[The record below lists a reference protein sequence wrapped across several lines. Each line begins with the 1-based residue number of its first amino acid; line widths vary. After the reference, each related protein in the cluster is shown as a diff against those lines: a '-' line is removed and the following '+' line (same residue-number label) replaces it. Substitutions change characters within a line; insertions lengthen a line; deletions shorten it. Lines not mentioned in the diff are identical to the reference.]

1 MKIFDLLS
9 IGIFAIILGIPF
21 IGKGQT
27 QDRNNF
33 KITPVSPNTASLGLY
48 GHTPVGHYTG
58 IPNIDIP
65 LYEIDLDGKKI
76 PISISYHASGIRVA
90 QEASSVGLGW
100 SLNFGGC
107 ITKTVNGEDDFYTSN
122 GAFKSFYFDNLN
134 LTELKADLYSKT
146 KPEINEKYWQYLNF
160 AKGEPDMYYYNF
172 AGFSGKMF
180 FDKAGTSY
188 KGGTN
193 TNSLARAVLL
203 SPKKPL
209 EVVYNMPGG
218 WAVKDLDGYTY
229 GFEASESTTSFSL
242 SSTTLLWQNDRDLRA
257 LITNSQGSQV
267 TAYYLTY
274 IESPAKNR
282 VTFQYEEEYLY
293 SPVSLSEQSYNT
305 SDPTLLNFYR
315 LGTENPPKIQLLRNY
330 YDATYSYNRI
340 QQLRPKGII
349 FNGGSIQINAAPRTD
364 LLGVPNEAAPKK
376 ITSVE
381 VKDTS
386 GKLVKSFNFEQSYR
400 GISGPSEQDYLN
412 KRLMLNK
419 ITENNGAIHSFR
431 YNKNDLPAKN
441 SFETDFWGYYN
452 QGQIEGGPKAFET
465 IPTVSSSTGMLYGR
479 NKRPKAE
486 LMTNMILTQIKYPTG
501 GSSNF
506 YFEPHRLDQ
515 QFSYLLN
522 KIDYQG
528 VSAAVFGQ
536 DYQDPC
542 NIIGTTGKDAMSEF
556 QIDNTSGDVNLELR
570 VTNNTNNAM
579 RCGTLTSFSVWVEK
593 QEGDRYVI
601 VKAYNWTDGMY
612 SFSVGHTE
620 LNYGKKY
627 IGALL
632 PLVPGK
638 YRIRLRIGAPG
649 YTNFSAFGGIEY
661 QTLKVETETMVDG
674 AGIRVG
680 KIIDSVGNQVQS
692 RKFDYS
698 KPMLMYRPS
707 FSTEQIVA
715 PGYYTASSLPG
726 YKFPD
731 FNSVPSSKYTIA
743 STSSIVPF
751 SNAAQ
756 GNIVGYNKVTER
768 LSDSNELGYTEYVF
782 ENDPS
787 RVMGAGA
794 DRFIPFFPTLENF
807 MNGSPRSVTKYNAS
821 NQIVQKDTFNYK
833 TNTIK
838 NVSALKVYVPRPLE
852 AIDGAFFGFY
862 DIKVEETVLEN
873 KITTSYVNGAP
884 AQVVKEDYLYDPT
897 YSLLTS
903 MERTDS
909 QGKVRKQ
916 LTKYPFD
923 YSDAISLGMLNK
935 NLKGV
940 PIEQI
945 SLVDNK
951 VVSAQ
956 KISYKDTLDMYLPS
970 RSYSF
975 NSSVSQP
982 INTYA
987 SYYKNDY
994 IYSKYNA
1001 KGKLLEF
1008 FGPDMS
1014 PTSYLWDNLSLYPLA
1029 VVKNANYTQALAAFG
1044 TYDFSGIGNVNSS
1057 KEILIRNGLGNS
1069 FITTYTYLPLVG
1081 MTSKTDTR
1089 GITEYY
1095 KYDSRQRLQAILD
1108 QVGNVTKAIDY
1119 HYRPN

>member
-1 MKIFDLLS
+1 MKIFDFLQIS
-9 IGIFAIILGIPF
+9 IFTILLGIPF
-21 IGKGQT
+21 IGKSQA

-90 QEASSVGLGW
+90 QEASSIGLGW

-122 GAFKSFYFDNLN
+122 GAFKSFYSDNLN
-134 LTELKADLYSKT
+134 MTELKADLYSMT
-146 KPEINEKYWQYLNF
+146 KPQINDKYWQYLNS

-180 FDKAGTSY
+180 FDKVGTSY

-193 TNSLARAVLL
+193 TTSSAKAVLL

-257 LITNSQGSQV
+257 LITNSQGAQV

-305 SDPTLLNFYR
+305 SDPTLLQFTRVNSIPSQ
-315 LGTENPPKIQLLRNY
+315 EIQLSRNY

-340 QQLRPKGII
+340 LQLRPKGII

-364 LLGVPNEAAPKK
+364 LLSIPNEAAPKK
-376 ITSVE
+376 ITSIQI
-381 VKDTS
+381 KDTS
-386 GKLVKSFNFEQSYR
+386 GKLVKSFDFEQSYR
-400 GISGPSEQDYLN
+400 GISGPSDQDYLN

-419 ITENNGAIHSFR
+419 ITENNGAVHSFS
-431 YNKNDLPAKN
+431 YDKKDLPAKN

-465 IPTVSSSTGMLYGR
+465 IPTVNSSAGMLYGR

-506 YFEPHRLDQ
+506 YFEPHKLDQ
-515 QFSYLLN
+515 KFSYLQKML
-522 KIDYQG
+522 DYQG

-556 QIDNTSGDVNLELR
+556 EINEPTGGVQMNFR
-570 VTNNTNNAM
+570 VTNNTNNPI
-579 RCGTLTSFSVWVEK
+579 RCGTLTSFSIWVEK
-593 QEGDRYVI
+593 LEGDQYVI
-601 VKAYNWTDGMY
+601 VKAFNGVDGVY
-612 SFSVGHTE
+612 SYSVGHTE
-620 LNYGKKY
+620 LNYEKNYANAILG
-627 IGALL
+627 LQ
-632 PLVPGK
+632 PGK
-638 YRIRLRIGAPG
+638 YRMRLRIGIPG

-661 QTLKVETETMVDG
+661 ETLKVITETMMDG
-674 AGIRVG
+674 AGVRIQ
-680 KIIDSVGNQVQS
+680 KIIDSVGTQVQS
-692 RKFDYS
+692 RVFDYS

-707 FSTEQIVA
+707 FSAEQIVA

-726 YKFPD
+726 YQFPD
-731 FNSVPSSKYTIA
+731 FNTIPSARYSIA

-756 GNIVGYNKVTER
+756 GNIVGYSKVIER
-768 LSDSNELGYTEYVF
+768 QSENNELGHVEYVF

-787 RVMGAGA
+787 RVLGAGA
-794 DRFIPFFPTLENF
+794 DRYIPFFPTLENF
-807 MNGSPRSVTKYNAS
+807 MNGSPRSITKYNKS

-852 AIDGAFFGFY
+852 AIDGAFFG
-862 DIKVEETVLEN
+862 
-873 KITTSYVNGAP
+873 
-884 AQVVKEDYLYDPT
+884 
-897 YSLLTS
+897 LL
-903 MERTDS
+903 
-909 QGKVRKQ
+909 
-916 LTKYPFD
+916 
-923 YSDAISLGMLNK
+923 
-935 NLKGV
+935 
-940 PIEQI
+940 
-945 SLVDNK
+945 
-951 VVSAQ
+951 
-956 KISYKDTLDMYLPS
+956 
-970 RSYSF
+970 
-975 NSSVSQP
+975 
-982 INTYA
+982 
-987 SYYKNDY
+987 
-994 IYSKYNA
+994 
-1001 KGKLLEF
+1001 
-1008 FGPDMS
+1008 
-1014 PTSYLWDNLSLYPLA
+1014 
-1029 VVKNANYTQALAAFG
+1029 
-1044 TYDFSGIGNVNSS
+1044 
-1057 KEILIRNGLGNS
+1057 
-1069 FITTYTYLPLVG
+1069 
-1081 MTSKTDTR
+1081 
-1089 GITEYY
+1089 
-1095 KYDSRQRLQAILD
+1095 
-1108 QVGNVTKAIDY
+1108 
-1119 HYRPN
+1119 